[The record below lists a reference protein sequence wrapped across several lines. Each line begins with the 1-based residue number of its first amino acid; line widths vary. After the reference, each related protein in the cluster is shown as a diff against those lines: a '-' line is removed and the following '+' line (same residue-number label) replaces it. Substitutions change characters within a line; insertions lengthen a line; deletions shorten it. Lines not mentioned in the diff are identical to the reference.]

1 MSTISIRVRLRSSL
15 RHRLLDLRHF
25 VEQRPA
31 LYRLAFRVTVRFPAV
46 KRWLLLRLTPAPIV
60 QAYAIEPEAAVS
72 AMPRRTMPEAPAM
85 TAAEV
90 EHVSYLLRRAIEAK
104 RRD

>member
-1 MSTISIRVRLRSSL
+1 MSTVTIPVHFRSSL
-15 RHRLLDLRHF
+15 RRRLWGLRHF

-31 LYRLAFRVTVRFPAV
+31 LYRVVFRVTERFPLV
-46 KRWLLLRLTPAPIV
+46 KRWLLLGLTQSHAVPAAAAQPVAVVPI
-60 QAYAIEPEAAVS
+60 AT
-72 AMPRRTMPEAPAM
+72 RRSMLEVPPM

-90 EHVSYLLRRAIEAK
+90 DHVSYLLRRAIEAK